1 MLKKVFTRVNSLV
14 FMLIFLW
21 IITDL
26 TSKQLFEQR
35 DTNLF
40 VIVSGIILVISNLS
54 KAALIWYIL
63 VPGIHKQAKKGTLN
77 QKRFDKVFA
86 YTLTLSIVTSMNY
99 FVVLIVY

>member
-1 MLKKVFTRVNSLV
+1 MLKQLFTRVNSLV

-21 IITDL
+21 ILTDL
-26 TSKQLFEQR
+26 TSKQFFEQR

-54 KAALIWYIL
+54 KVVLIWYIL
-63 VPGIHKQAKKGTLN
+63 VPGIHKQAKKGILD

-86 YTLTLSIVTSMNY
+86 YFLTLSIVAIMNY
-99 FVVLIVY
+99 FVVLVVY